1 MSIYLIWFLIG
12 VGFLVFEMISPAFIL
27 FFFGIGAWMTS
38 LVMACFPNLN
48 FNQQIIIFSIS
59 SLVLLILLRNYLKS
73 IFYGNQNQGE
83 DQYNSDNDQDASA
96 IITKN
101 IPKGGFGEIKFRGT
115 FYKAKNDD
123 ANIEV
128 SKGTSVL
135 VVSKGDDQGSFY
147 IIKKID

>member
-27 FFFGIGAWMTS
+27 FFFGMGAWMTA
-38 LVMACFPNLN
+38 LVTAFIPDLS
-48 FNQQIIIFSIS
+48 FNQQIIVFSVS
-59 SLVLLILLRNYLKS
+59 SLILLLFLRNYLQN

-83 DQYNSDNDQDASA
+83 DQYNRKNAEDASA

-128 SKGTSVL
+128 STGTSVL
-135 VVSKGDDQGSFY
+135 VVKKGDDQGSFY

>member
-27 FFFGIGAWMTS
+27 FFFGMGAWMTS
-38 LVMACFPNLN
+38 LVMACFTNLN

-59 SLVLLILLRNYLKS
+59 SLILLLLLRNYLQS
-73 IFYGNQNQGE
+73 IFYGNQNQAE
-83 DQYNSDNDQDASA
+83 DQYNNDNDKNASA

-135 VVSKGDDQGSFY
+135 VVGKGDDQGSFY